1 MEKFLK
7 FFTKTV
13 IAFRK
18 FTDKEG
24 QFITLIKSNEFAFII
39 FIVFAKTLTKT
50 LSQYI
55 LNYITSIYRFFSYK
69 KFLTLKFFTFTDKV
83 NPLNIFHI
91 IRFLK

>member
-50 LSQYI
+50 LS
-55 LNYITSIYRFFSYK
+55 
-69 KFLTLKFFTFTDKV
+69 
-83 NPLNIFHI
+83 
-91 IRFLK
+91 